1 MKKNTQTTKG
11 RILGRRLARELP
23 NEALVWSGGDSSG
36 IGAWTYTLLYPSDP
50 GGPTWD
56 SSGDGGPIYT

>member
-1 MKKNTQTTKG
+1 MKKNIEKTTN

-23 NEALVWSGGDSSG
+23 NEELARTTGSEADFGT
-36 IGAWTYTLLYPSDP
+36 WTYTLLYPSDP

-56 SSGDGGPIYT
+56 GSGGGPIYV

>member
-1 MKKNTQTTKG
+1 MKKNAQSTKG

-23 NEALVWSGGDSSG
+23 NEALAQAAGSDAVGV
-36 IGAWTYTLLYPSDP
+36 WTYTLLYPSDP

-56 SSGDGGPIYT
+56 NGGGGPIYT